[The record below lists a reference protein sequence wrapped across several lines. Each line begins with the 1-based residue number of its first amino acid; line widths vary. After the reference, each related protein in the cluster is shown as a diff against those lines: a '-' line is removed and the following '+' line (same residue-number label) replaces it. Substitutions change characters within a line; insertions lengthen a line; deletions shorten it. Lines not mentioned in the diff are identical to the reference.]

1 MSTALNTGGDVGA
14 DAAPSTP
21 LNASSLV
28 VGIDSSTQSC
38 KVVAIDLAT
47 GAQVAAASAAH
58 PDGTS
63 IDPRLWS
70 AALEE
75 AWDAAGIP
83 ALGERVAG
91 VAVAAQQHGM
101 VAVDG
106 ANEPVHEALLW
117 NDVRSAEEARCMV
130 AELGAEAW
138 IDAVNVLP
146 VASFTLTK
154 LAWLARHEPAIAARV
169 KTVGLPHD
177 WLNLQLT
184 GEWSTDRSDASG
196 TAYFD
201 PTANQ
206 YRPELLEQFFGTVP
220 ALPRVLAPNESAGQL
235 DSRWGTNAAVVGA
248 GMGDNA
254 GAALGLEIAPGEI
267 VVSIGTSGTVF
278 AVSDAPVH
286 DTSGQLAG
294 FADATG
300 RHLPLLA
307 TINAARVM
315 AAGAAMLN
323 VDLAEFDRLALAAAP
338 DAGGLTL
345 LPYLDGERTPNLPD
359 ATGTLV
365 GMTRANMTPENLA
378 RASVLAVLNSLAD
391 ALAALT
397 TFSVPVQRVLLIG
410 GGSKSRALR
419 EAAATVFGVPVEV
432 PEQREYVALGAARQA
447 AWAATGELPVWGRR
461 IEESF
466 TPDGGW
472 GTTVRERYVAARK
485 AVYGV

>member
-1 MSTALNTGGDVGA
+1 MSPD
-14 DAAPSTP
+14 
-21 LNASSLV
+21 LV

-38 KVVAIDLAT
+38 KVVAVDIAT
-47 GAQVAAASAAH
+47 GAQLAAGSASH
-58 PDGTS
+58 PDGTA
-63 IDPRLWS
+63 IDPRLWTQ
-70 AALEE
+70 ALAE
-75 AWDAAGIP
+75 AWS
-83 ALGERVAG
+83 VAG
-91 VAVAAQQHGM
+91 VEGLSGRLAGVSVAAQQHGM
-101 VAVDG
+101 VGVDG
-106 ANEPVHEALLW
+106 NDNPVHDALLW
-117 NDVRSAEEARCMV
+117 NDVRSAADAARMV

-138 IDAVNVLP
+138 VGSVNVVP

-154 LAWLARHEPAIAARV
+154 LAWLAANKPGVAACV
-169 KTVGLPHD
+169 EAVGLPHD

-184 GEWSTDRSDASG
+184 GAWSTDRSDASG

-201 PTANQ
+201 PVGNS
-206 YRPELLEQFFGTVP
+206 YRPELLEKFFGSVP
-220 ALPRVLAPNESAGQL
+220 VLPEVLAPHESAGKL
-235 DSRWGTNAAVVGA
+235 LPRWGPSAAVVGA

-254 GAALGLEIAPGEI
+254 GAALGLELAPGEV

-278 AVSDAPVH
+278 AVSEAPIQ
-286 DTSGQLAG
+286 DPSGQLAG

-365 GMTRANMTPENLA
+365 GMTRANMTPENMA
-378 RASVLAVLNSLAD
+378 RASVLSVLNSLAD
-391 ALAALT
+391 ALDALT
-397 TFSVPVQRVLLIG
+397 SFGVPVERVLLIG

-419 EAAATVFGVPVEV
+419 EAAATMFGVPVDL

-466 TPDGGW
+466 TPDAGW
-472 GTTVRERYVAARK
+472 GATVRGRYIAARQ
-485 AVYGV
+485 AIYGV